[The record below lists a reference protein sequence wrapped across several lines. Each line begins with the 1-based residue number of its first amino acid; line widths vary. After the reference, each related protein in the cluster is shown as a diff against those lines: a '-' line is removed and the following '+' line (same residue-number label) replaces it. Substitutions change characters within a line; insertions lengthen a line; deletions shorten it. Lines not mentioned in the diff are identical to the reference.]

1 MNYFFCVALGLLLVT
16 SSLPLMAD
24 EQEYS
29 LTEKLV
35 LIVNGKDPESKRIA
49 DYYQQ
54 KRNIPDENIIVV
66 EFSPE
71 LTQLNKTEFQRIYRQ
86 VIESTP
92 KHVQFYALAWR
103 KTFRVGCMSI
113 TSAFAFG
120 FDEKYCA
127 NGCKPTEP
135 SSYFNSESRAPYD
148 DFKLRPTMM
157 LAGSSIEQVFAMI
170 DRGVRS
176 DGLHPDG
183 TAYLLSTTDKD
194 RNTRAQFYSQVIVAL
209 GQYIKI
215 QQMNADKLEN
225 KDDVMFYFTGLKYAE
240 NIDTN
245 QFMDGAM
252 ADHLTSAGGILTGSL
267 KMNLLRWLDSTEVF
281 PASSQMSLLR
291 WLDAGATASFGAV
304 VEPCNFVNKFPH
316 PGVAMAH
323 YIRGESL
330 IEAYWK
336 SVAWPGQGLFVG
348 EPLASPYVKSHTKQ
362 EEIQ

>member
-1 MNYFFCVALGLLLVT
+1 MNGFIRIVLTISALT
-16 SSLPLMAD
+16 CSLTLMAA
-24 EQEYS
+24 EREYA
-29 LTEKLV
+29 LVEKLV
-35 LIVNGKDPESKRIA
+35 IIVNSNDPESQKIA

-54 KRNIPDENIIVV
+54 KRNVPDENIIVV
-66 EFSPE
+66 EFPSKAV
-71 LTQLNKTEFQRIYRQ
+71 TLNKAQFQEIYQQ
-86 VIESTP
+86 VLKKTP
-92 KHVQFYALAWR
+92 EHVQFYALAWR
-103 KTFRVGCMSI
+103 KVFRVNCMSI

-127 NGCKPTEP
+127 KGCEATAP
-135 SSYFNSESRAPYD
+135 SSYFNSESRAPYN

-176 DGLHPDG
+176 DGQRPDG

-215 QQMNADKLEN
+215 QQVNADKLEN
-225 KDDVMFYFTGLKYAE
+225 KDDVMFYFTGLKHVE
-240 NIDTN
+240 HIDSN

-316 PGVAMAH
+316 PGVAIAH
-323 YIRGESL
+323 YIRGETL

-348 EPLASPYVKSHTKQ
+348 EPLASPFAKILVNQ
-362 EEIQ
+362 VEL